1 MPVTA
6 ITLEGEGQA
15 RELIEREQK
24 KNEYRTFLSNQIA
37 QKQQLKQV
45 QKQKDAEEEAKAMHE
60 FANYYRIGARNQ
72 GGGSPIRDK
81 EGNIIA

>member
-1 MPVTA
+1 MVQANQKMPVTA

-37 QKQQLKQV
+37 QKQQLK
-45 QKQKDAEEEAKAMHE
+45 
-60 FANYYRIGARNQ
+60 
-72 GGGSPIRDK
+72 
-81 EGNIIA
+81 